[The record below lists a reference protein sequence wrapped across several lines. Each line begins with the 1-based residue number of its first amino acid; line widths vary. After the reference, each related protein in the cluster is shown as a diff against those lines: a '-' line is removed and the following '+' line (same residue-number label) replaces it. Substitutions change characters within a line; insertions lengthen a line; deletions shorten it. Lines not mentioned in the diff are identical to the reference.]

1 MSGEDKWEHTDP
13 KLGWGLLALRLG
25 KDRDGQSPVWLQ
37 CHQCVRCHQHLYSVV
52 LPGRGTGDAG
62 GIWRDPPA
70 VPAPGNIPKLG
81 GAACAGVSK
90 AVQIQPCL
98 AAELVRKS
106 SRRKGLS
113 SEIHLAPPPSHPSH
127 QGHPISCQALLT
139 CPLPIS

>member
-1 MSGEDKWEHTDP
+1 MARAQCGYSVTNVCAVTNTCTQWCCQGEGLEMLGGSGEIPQQCLHQGT
-13 KLGWGLLALRLG
+13 
-25 KDRDGQSPVWLQ
+25 SPSW
-37 CHQCVRCHQHLYSVV
+37 
-52 LPGRGTGDAG
+52 
-62 GIWRDPPA
+62 
-70 VPAPGNIPKLG
+70 G

-113 SEIHLAPPPSHPSH
+113 PEIHLAPPPSHPSH